1 MFKDITKITIK
12 SGKGGNGHVSFRR
25 EKYVPNGGPDG
36 GDGGNGGDVVFI
48 VDEGMNTLGHFN
60 YKKTYSATNG
70 EEGGKRRCHGK
81 NGKDILLKV
90 PQGTIIREAN
100 TNKIIKD
107 MSETDGRFVA
117 LKGGKGG
124 LGNMHFATAA
134 MQTPRYAKP
143 GEDAKELEIIL
154 ELKLIADV
162 GLVGLPNAGK
172 SSFLAKVT
180 NATPKIAD
188 YPFTTINPNLGMVNL
203 GMGAG
208 FLIADIPGII
218 EGASLGVGLGLDFLK
233 HIERNRLLLHLV
245 DVSGQDIGEITE
257 NVSAIHIELHTYD
270 KVLES
275 KPMILV
281 LNKIDTMTE
290 EEADSIHAAVKE
302 KFPNLEIHSIS
313 TISGKGVKNLIERV
327 YEVLQDIPKDSMIF
341 ETEYHLSETDS
352 SDRGIGFEIE
362 IINDKNG
369 KKYMV
374 SGSKIDKM
382 LGYTNLE
389 SDKGFHFFQKFI
401 KEIGVEER
409 LKDMGIEDG
418 ETVCVGGIEFE
429 FYE

>member
-1 MFKDITKITIK
+1 MFKDITKIIIK

-48 VDEGMNTLGHFN
+48 VDEGMNSLGHFN
-60 YKKTYSATNG
+60 YKKTYSAGNG

-81 NGKDILLKV
+81 NGKDIILKV
-90 PQGTIIREAN
+90 PQGTIIREAD

-107 MSETDGRFVA
+107 MSETDGSFVA

-143 GEDAKELEIIL
+143 GEESKELEIIL

-180 NATPKIAD
+180 NATPKIAE

-203 GMGAG
+203 GMGVG

-218 EGASLGVGLGLDFLK
+218 EGAADGIGLGHDFLK

-245 DVSGQDIGEITE
+245 DISSQNIEEICRNIDSINNELNRFSE
-257 NVSAIHIELHTYD
+257 NLANKMTL
-270 KVLES
+270 
-275 KPMILV
+275 LV
-281 LNKIDTMTE
+281 LNKIDTMSEDIAKKITNTIKE
-290 EEADSIHAAVKE
+290 KYPNNEIHA
-302 KFPNLEIHSIS
+302 IS
-313 TISGKGVKNLIERV
+313 TISGEGVKHLIDRTNEL
-327 YEVLQDIPKDSMIF
+327 LQEIPKNIMIF
-341 ETEYHLSETDS
+341 EPEFDINELSSNEDL
-352 SDRGIGFEIE
+352 GFQIE
-362 IINDKNG
+362 KIQDKNG
-369 KKYMV
+369 VKFIV
-374 SGSKIDKM
+374 TGSKIDKM

-389 SDKGFHFFQKFI
+389 SDKGFHFFQNFI
-401 KEIGVEER
+401 KNIGVEDK
-409 LKDMGIEDG
+409 LKEMNISNGD
-418 ETVCVGGIEFE
+418 TVDIGGIEFE
-429 FYE
+429 YYE